1 MGYHVVDP
9 AGLNPTSD
17 HPSDRRS
24 ISEAVGLST
33 LAAAVYEIAPGEQL
47 PRTYHYH
54 EAREELF
61 SVLAGTLTVET
72 PDDTYTVAAGEI
84 FVVEPGSP
92 HRAHVPE
99 GEAEAA
105 RVLGVGAPQYD
116 VARPYHPENAD
127 SDAADP
133 DTE

>member
-1 MGYHVVDP
+1 MSYHVVDP
-9 AGLNPTSD
+9 AALDPTPD
-17 HPSDRRS
+17 YPSDRRS
-24 ISEAVGLST
+24 ISEAIGLST

-61 SVLAGTLTVET
+61 WVLAGTLTVET

-84 FVVEPGSP
+84 FVAEPGSP

-99 GEAEAA
+99 GEAEGA

-116 VARPYHPENAD
+116 VARPYHPSDSEGEPAD
-127 SDAADP
+127 EDS
-133 DTE
+133 E